1 MLLGTVMAPWRQL
14 SAQPAAAADAAAALK
29 HVFVIQSFPSE
40 SGDLQNMEG
49 GVSAGKD
56 RCVTAR
62 VCANALVVDR
72 ARSYCYLLDH

>member
-1 MLLGTVMAPWRQL
+1 MAPWRQL
-14 SAQPAAAADAAAALK
+14 SAQPAAAAADAAAALK

-62 VCANALVVDR
+62 ACANALVVDR